1 MDSASSS
8 SAHDERGGRS
18 AQAGQNGSDT
28 GMMGRVRERA
38 TQQLSNQKN
47 RATDGLENIAT
58 AVRQSAQPLR
68 DQHHDTIAAYVGKA
82 ADQLD
87 KLSSTLR
94 ERDVPELL
102 DDARRFARERP
113 AVFIGASFAAGLMA
127 ARFLKSSAESDRD
140 GMRPSYKDRPR
151 ARRSG
156 DYDGGW

>member
-1 MDSASSS
+1 MDSPSSS
-8 SAHDERGGRS
+8 SAHDERGAHG

-28 GMMGRVRERA
+28 GMMDRVRERA
-38 TQQLSNQKN
+38 AQQLSNQKN
-47 RATDGLENIAT
+47 RATDGLGNIAT

-68 DQHHDTIAAYVGKA
+68 DQHHETIASYVGKA

-102 DDARRFARERP
+102 DDARRFAREKP

-127 ARFLKSSAESDRD
+127 ARFLKSSAGNDND
-140 GMRPSYKDRPR
+140 HMRQQYYRDRPR

-156 DYDGGW
+156 YDGGW

>member
-1 MDSASSS
+1 
-8 SAHDERGGRS
+8 
-18 AQAGQNGSDT
+18 
-28 GMMGRVRERA
+28 MMARVRERA

-47 RATDGLENIAT
+47 RATDGLGNIAS

-68 DQHHDTIAAYVGKA
+68 DQHHETIASYVGKA
-82 ADQLD
+82 ADQLE
-87 KLSSTLR
+87 KLSSSLR

-127 ARFLKSSAESDRD
+127 ARFFKSSAENDADYR
-140 GMRPSYKDRPR
+140 RQQYYRDRPR

-156 DYDGGW
+156 YDDGGW

>member
-8 SAHDERGGRS
+8 SAHDER
-18 AQAGQNGSDT
+18 AGDASHDGHDASDT

-38 TQQLSNQKN
+38 SQQLSNQKH
-47 RATDGLENIAT
+47 RATDGLGNIAS

-68 DQHHDTIAAYVGKA
+68 DQHHETIASYVGKA

-87 KLSSTLR
+87 KLSSSLR
-94 ERDVPELL
+94 ERDIPELL

-127 ARFLKSSAESDRD
+127 ARFLKSSAESDSGTEYTRQ
-140 GMRPSYKDRPR
+140 PQYR

-156 DYDGGW
+156 YDDGGW